1 METVQSAT
9 GAHRRAMQIV
19 LGLTILYL
27 IVEVFG
33 GLLTHSLSLLA
44 DAGHMLTDVGGLA
57 LALFAVW
64 MASKPATPQRS
75 FGYTRLEVLA
85 ALVNGGVLFAMGF
98 VILYEAIQR
107 FQSPPEITSGPM
119 LVVAVVGLIVNL
131 ASAFILHSAAADSL
145 NARGAFLEVVSDT
158 LGSVGVIVAAIIM
171 ALTGWYYAD
180 PIASVF
186 LSLFIFP
193 RTWALMREA
202 VNILLEGAPSS
213 INVPE
218 IETAL
223 EAIDGVADVHD
234 LHVWTITSGL
244 VSLSAHVVLRDAADA
259 QAALEAI
266 NRTLRERFAI
276 QHTTIQTERR
286 SLKDEEMRL

>member
-1 METVQSAT
+1 
-9 GAHRRAMQIV
+9 MQIV
-19 LGLTILYL
+19 LGLTVVYL
-27 IVEVFG
+27 VAEVIG

-57 LALFAVW
+57 LALFAAW

-75 FGYTRLEVLA
+75 FGYYRLEVLA

-119 LVVAVVGLIVNL
+119 LIVAVVGLIVNL
-131 ASAFILHSAAADSL
+131 ISAWILHSAAADSL

-193 RTWALMREA
+193 RTWSLMREA
-202 VNILLEGAPSS
+202 VNILLEGAPASM
-213 INVPE
+213 NVADVE
-218 IETAL
+218 AAL
-223 EAIDGVADVHD
+223 RAIDGVAEVHD

-244 VSLSAHVVLRDAADA
+244 ISLSAHVVLHDAADA
-259 QAALEAI
+259 QATLEMI
-266 NRTLRERFAI
+266 KSVLKDKFAI
-276 QHTTIQTERR
+276 QHTTIQIERR
-286 SLKDEEMRL
+286 NMRDEEMKV